1 MQKSGN
7 DNVCNYIRL
16 STWHTH
22 SSWGYSQVLPLLC
35 GQRDGR
41 NISFTIRTVI
51 LSSHNFGTW
60 TFQTLLSH
68 RHCFFDMKYLS
79 INGQRASS
87 YGLIRARGRLIH
99 TRALTPNW
107 YYDSAPVQKLQTLQ
121 QVSCVI
127 QDKSLFNMVWRTSV
141 SYQYKILLFSELLIA
156 NNPAEE
162 LYSASLTQ
170 NVSQTGLKHS
180 CTQSHQTPFLHPQ
193 NETVTYC
200 LFSKLITILPKH
212 GRGWIRKLA
221 PVKI

>member
-1 MQKSGN
+1 MAHPFLLGLLSGATTAMWAARWKKYFLYYQN
-7 DNVCNYIRL
+7 RNSVFSQL
-16 STWHTH
+16 WHM
-22 SSWGYSQVLPLLC
+22 
-35 GQRDGR
+35 D
-41 NISFTIRTVI
+41 ISNPSLT
-51 LSSHNFGTW
+51 
-60 TFQTLLSH
+60 QTL
-68 RHCFFDMKYLS
+68 FFWHEIPQHKWTEGIQLWLNQS
-79 INGQRASS
+79 
-87 YGLIRARGRLIH
+87 RGRMIH

-212 GRGWIRKLA
+212 RRGWIRKLA

>member
-1 MQKSGN
+1 MCVYTTYCIFCTRAHICKLQPRLNISLSHWKSFIFPQKPPHQAFNANKRGEKGCFPTIKHQVIDCPVQKSGN

-99 TRALTPNW
+99 TRALTPN
-107 YYDSAPVQKLQTLQ
+107 
-121 QVSCVI
+121 
-127 QDKSLFNMVWRTSV
+127 
-141 SYQYKILLFSELLIA
+141 
-156 NNPAEE
+156 
-162 LYSASLTQ
+162 
-170 NVSQTGLKHS
+170 
-180 CTQSHQTPFLHPQ
+180 
-193 NETVTYC
+193 
-200 LFSKLITILPKH
+200 
-212 GRGWIRKLA
+212 
-221 PVKI
+221 